1 MPIPSIISLAISLI
15 TTEFSFILTNFLKS
29 EKFEHLFCH
38 KLKKQKLIKSVYPK
52 TRKIFEYIFRRNIF
66 MLHLQNFMPYNPK
79 YLCVMKN
86 HKSKAPNVATNKA
99 CSIDPIQWG

>member
-52 TRKIFEYIFRRNIF
+52 N
-66 MLHLQNFMPYNPK
+66 
-79 YLCVMKN
+79 MKN
-86 HKSKAPNVATNKA
+86 LWIYFSQKYFYASSAKFYALQSKVFMYDEKS
-99 CSIDPIQWG
+99 